1 MRAQKGLQVS
11 ESTKIFQKLQKL
23 MQSTSLG
30 DNIVEKVVTLL
41 RQIEQER

>member
-1 MRAQKGLQVS
+1 MRAQKWLQVS

-30 DNIVEKVVTLL
+30 DNIVEIVVTLL
-41 RQIEQER
+41 RQNEQKR